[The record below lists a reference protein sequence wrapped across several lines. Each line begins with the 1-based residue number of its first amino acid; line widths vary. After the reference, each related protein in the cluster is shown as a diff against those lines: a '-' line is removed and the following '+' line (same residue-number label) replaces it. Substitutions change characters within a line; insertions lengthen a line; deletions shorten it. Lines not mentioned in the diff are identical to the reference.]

1 MTNMGNAVST
11 FTAQN
16 IGAGKK
22 ERIPQG
28 LRAGLIAVVVTGL
41 VIAALLVVFGNAL
54 VGLFVSG
61 EGAEAVIEEGARY
74 LKISSIFY
82 FIFGAMN
89 SLSGVLR
96 GSGDMPR
103 FLATTM
109 TNFGVRIILS
119 FTVAAHMGLYMVAWS
134 TVIGWVVSFVLAAIF
149 YRSGKWMKKE
159 LI

>member
-1 MTNMGNAVST
+1 
-11 FTAQN
+11 
-16 IGAGKK
+16 
-22 ERIPQG
+22 
-28 LRAGLIAVVVTGL
+28 VVVIGL
-41 VIAALLVVFGNAL
+41 VIAALLVLFGNAL

-96 GSGDMPR
+96 GAGDMKS
-103 FLATTM
+103 FLATTLP
-109 TNFGVRIILS
+109 NFAVRIVLS
-119 FTVAAHMGLYMVAWS
+119 FTIAAHMGLYMVAWS
-134 TVIGWVVSFVLAAIF
+134 TVIGWVVSFVLAAIL
-149 YRSGKWMKKE
+149 YRSGKWKKKE